1 MDDIIPGLVASE
13 DEDEISKFAG
23 TFETQSLGEIETQVT
38 ELIQADRN
46 IQSALLQS
54 HLDTVSFTMIHPN
67 GINSKI
73 IRFLIS
79 YCFPCRVV
87 SYQGGNQIC
96 LAPAY
101 RIKV

>member
-1 MDDIIPGLVASE
+1 MEEHIKQLAHNQT
-13 DEDEISKFAG
+13 DENVNKIAG
-23 TFETQSLGEIETQVT
+23 TFETQNMEVLETQVNDM
-38 ELIQADRN
+38 LKADRN
-46 IQSALLQS
+46 IQSALLTS
-54 HLDTVSFTMIHPN
+54 DLDTVSFTMIHPN

-73 IRFLIS
+73 IVFKKS